1 MCRYN
6 SMPPSFEHPA
16 EHFDLIL
23 KQTVSRIMRF
33 YRRKDIFD
41 LHPLYGLHFFLLKFQ
56 VFDLHRFLID
66 EDMALFMVFK
76 DLSAKFALIAPVVA
90 SHKPQ
95 LFRFRCDPKLFLSSL
110 SADSR

>member
-1 MCRYN
+1 
-6 SMPPSFEHPA
+6 
-16 EHFDLIL
+16 
-23 KQTVSRIMRF
+23 MRF

-76 DLSAKFALIAPVVA
+76 DLSAKFALIAPVVD

-95 LFRFRCDPKLFLSSL
+95 LFRFRCDPKLFLQL
-110 SADSR
+110 SQRRFQVVLSRRDMSGAGDVITACEGILFPAPLL